1 MSVQSRVAQREADGP
16 RWAATPRAAYVHVP
30 FCARRCGYCD
40 FTVVAGH
47 DHLITEYLRSLR
59 HELCELGQ
67 PRTVDTLYVGG
78 GTPTQLNAAQLQQLM
93 QLLQTWLPLAPG
105 GEMTVEA
112 NPRGLDHSRLQV
124 LLDSGVNRISL
135 GVQSFVDRELAWLE
149 RDHTV
154 QDLDEVLPMVR
165 RMFDNV
171 SLDLIFGIGG
181 QSLDDWNHSLQSA
194 LRSAV
199 DHVSAYGLT
208 IEKGTSFWS
217 RQRRG
222 DLQVA
227 SDELQRGMYAAAM
240 DRLSAGGLTQYEI
253 SSFARPRYTSRH
265 NQVYWSGDSFW
276 GFGPG
281 AARYLGGCRET
292 NHRSTRTWIK
302 RITGG
307 ESAIADREC
316 LSTEDRARER
326 LVLGLRTCR
335 GVCSE
340 EFEREMGCRLVDLA
354 GKEIEQHVGQ
364 GWLERSGSR
373 IRLTRAGRFVADS
386 VIRDML

>member
-1 MSVQSRVAQREADGP
+1 M
-16 RWAATPRAAYVHVP
+16 
-30 FCARRCGYCD
+30 
-40 FTVVAGH
+40 AGH
-47 DHLITEYLRSLR
+47 DHLITEYLRALR

-67 PRTVDTLYVGG
+67 PRTVDPLYVGG

-326 LVLGLRTCR
+326 LVLGLRTSR